1 MRNGVHSARRGYSRQ
16 GIYGEN
22 DRGRSMAIKYSDS
35 AMATQTHPIGRVH
48 PETARTALY
57 VSPGYTIAIEGMR
70 EDESAALLAE
80 LFAHQVRA
88 EFVYRHQWASG
99 MLVMWDN
106 RCLVHAATGGYDG
119 HQRLLH
125 RITVADKG
133 EPVIA

>member
-1 MRNGVHSARRGYSRQ
+1 MKVPKVTLTIPHCAILGPKGDRENYLQ
-16 GIYGEN
+16 GIASISGKPL
-22 DRGRSMAIKYSDS
+22 DFGLCQRLSACQGRSYPQLLWI
-35 AMATQTHPIGRVH
+35 
-48 PETARTALY
+48 
-57 VSPGYTIAIEGMR
+57 YTIAIEGMR

-133 EPVIA
+133 EPAIA